1 MPNTQTNA
9 GRSRIKSS
17 STISES
23 WGDRVF
29 IAVVYFMLTVVLI
42 AVLYPLIYIVSS
54 SLEQSGCRLLGKSLV
69 VAH

>member
-17 STISES
+17 STIRES

-29 IAVVYFMLTVVLI
+29 ITVVYFMSDSGADCR
-42 AVLYPLIYIVSS
+42 AVSLDIYC
-54 SLEQSGCRLLGKSLV
+54 EFFAQQPCCRLLGKSLV